1 MKISIIIPVYNEEKT
16 VAEIIN
22 RVKRVPYPGK
32 KEIIVIDDGSTDM
45 TQKVL
50 RSTHGI
56 TLLNNKQNRGKGYSL
71 RKGFSTATGD
81 IILIQ
86 DADLEYDPNDHLKM
100 IKLFDD
106 NSVNIVYGSRFLKP
120 NHKPRYTIYYYGN
133 IFLSFITKILYG
145 NKITDME
152 TCYKS
157 FRREVLTKIT
167 LNADRFD
174 IEPELTC
181 KLLKNG
187 YKIVEVPIKYKSRS
201 YSYGKKIGVLDG
213 LYAIYV
219 LLKLKIN

>member
-22 RVKRVPYPGK
+22 RVKRVPYPWK

-201 YSYGKKIGVLDG
+201 YSDGKKIGVLDG

>member
-1 MKISIIIPVYNEEKT
+1 M
-16 VAEIIN
+16 
-22 RVKRVPYPGK
+22 KRVPYPGK

-201 YSYGKKIGVLDG
+201 YSDGKKIGVLDG